1 MRGPLRISVA
11 IAMTI
16 AFAAILPRFA
26 GATPVSRGAS
36 LPLTRSVTR
45 TIPVS
50 PASMPRPGHAPR
62 PARAPRRTS
71 PTARTS
77 RHNGPNLISDLP
89 PSVRPPRLEAARRI
103 RFAHVV
109 REAATAHAI
118 PDGRGPPRASP
129 ITALLIP
136 LVLFLPLF
144 RRTRHT
150 SRLRAA
156 RRIPA
161 LPAPA
166 TNTTRLQYARGSSRI
181 SIDDRVRAPPW
192 RLPPV
197 FRPSLIAA
205 IPPHRACPG
214 QAPRFHFALWRTPCP
229 AFESQ

>member
-1 MRGPLRISVA
+1 MKGPLRISVA
-11 IAMTI
+11 IVLTI
-16 AFAAILPRFA
+16 ACATIHPRYA
-26 GATPVSRGAS
+26 GAMPVAHGAS
-36 LPLTRSVTR
+36 LPLTHSVTR

-50 PASMPRPGHAPR
+50 PAHAPRPGHAPR
-62 PARAPRRTS
+62 PARAPHRS
-71 PTARTS
+71 PTARTN
-77 RHNGPNLISDLP
+77 RHNGPNLVSDLP

-103 RFAHVV
+103 RFAHNL
-109 REAATAHAI
+109 REAAIAHAI

-136 LVLFLPLF
+136 LCLLLPLF
-144 RRTRHT
+144 RRTRRT

-181 SIDDRVRAPPW
+181 SIDDRVRAPPPC
-192 RLPPV
+192 LPPA
-197 FRPSLIAA
+197 FRPSWIAA
-205 IPPHRACPG
+205 IPPHRARPG
-214 QAPRFHFALWRTPCP
+214 QAPRFHFARWRNPCL